1 VSAAWDLV
9 DLPDAV
15 GPWRAGGAIS
25 DPDGLVVF
33 GAVGQLPTAWTSPDG
48 REWKSVVLPGG
59 EGFPSSAAASA
70 DATVLLGAGGTA
82 RCAHPFGEFLW
93 RREHGD
99 PAWNAVEFN
108 ELFCAGGFPAIAALE
123 DLFLVAGMGTG
134 DQPFAWRSA
143 DGLTW
148 HDAAAGLP
156 FELPPWELAATRG
169 EFMELGRGAQTD
181 ARVTADGTEWTSVV
195 APPAPPAFGPV
206 APGMDPSALLDTELG
221 LLAVYSAHDASRSA
235 AWRRSPDG
243 TWADVDLTTPP
254 GAVISGGAVANGRPY
269 LFGSRGGVAF
279 VLTSSDQETWT
290 TVQIPAISAVV
301 GLASGHDRTILI
313 GIEVGLDGEE
323 HSVVFETDG
332 LPGDS

>member
-9 DLPDAV
+9 NLPDAI
-15 GPWRAGGAIS
+15 GRWRVGGAVS

-33 GAVGQLPTAWTSPDG
+33 GVVGMLPMAWTSPDG
-48 REWKSVVLPGG
+48 AGWESVVLAGG
-59 EGFPSSAAASA
+59 EGFPSSAATSA
-70 DATVLLGAGGTA
+70 NATVLLGAGGTA
-82 RCAHPFGEFLW
+82 RCAHPSGEFLW
-93 RREHGD
+93 RRVHGEPD
-99 PAWNAVEFN
+99 WDAVPFH
-108 ELFCAGGFPAIAALE
+108 ELFCAGGFPAIAARE

-148 HDAAAGLP
+148 QDAAAGLP
-156 FELPPWELAATRG
+156 FDLPPWALAAAG
-169 EFMELGRGAQTD
+169 DEFMELGRGAQTD
-181 ARVTADGTEWTSVV
+181 ARVTADGTEWTRVV

-206 APGMDPSALLDTELG
+206 QPGMDPSALLDTDPG
-221 LLAVYSAHDASRSA
+221 LLAVYGAHDASRSA

-243 TWADVDLTTPP
+243 AWAEVDLTTPP

-279 VLTSSDQETWT
+279 LLTSSDLVRWT
-290 TVQIPAISAVV
+290 TVQIPGIAAIL
-301 GLASGHDRTILI
+301 GLASGHGRTILV
-313 GIEVGLDGEE
+313 GVEVGLDGED